1 MTFIEI
7 CRAVWKEQKHID
19 DEDAKKTRT
28 KYIFTEFDMNFF
40 YKKKKRDM
48 FLSIQQ
54 TLLENIVVFKV
65 NHEYKMMKMHLRIL
79 K

>member
-1 MTFIEI
+1 MTFTEI

-40 YKKKKRDM
+40 YKKKEKR
-48 FLSIQQ
+48 
-54 TLLENIVVFKV
+54 
-65 NHEYKMMKMHLRIL
+65 HIL
-79 K
+79 KCSADIAWKYCSLQNWSWI